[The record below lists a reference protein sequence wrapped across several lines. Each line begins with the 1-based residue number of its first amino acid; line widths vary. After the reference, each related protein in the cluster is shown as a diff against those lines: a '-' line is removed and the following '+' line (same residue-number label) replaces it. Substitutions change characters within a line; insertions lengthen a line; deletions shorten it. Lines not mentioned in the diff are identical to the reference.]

1 MKFIRSQKSGLGG
14 AAFLFE
20 MSRQEMDWLV
30 ATLKLYPQLDS
41 GYHQITHCAAPEIK
55 AEQELLEEA
64 MAQQRGDHKRKLD
77 KFFATPGRFRLEG
90 PGRYRFSLPAE
101 QMDWMLQVLN
111 DVRVGSWV
119 KLGRPELESV
129 PKPNLTGQAAR
140 AMAALEISGYFQMV
154 LLEACKA
161 PESA

>member
-55 AEQELLEEA
+55 AETRIAGGGDGPAARRPQ
-64 MAQQRGDHKRKLD
+64 AQARQILCHPRAFSAGR
-77 KFFATPGRFRLEG
+77 PGRVS
-90 PGRYRFSLPAE
+90 FSLPPSR
-101 QMDWMLQVLN
+101 W
-111 DVRVGSWV
+111 
-119 KLGRPELESV
+119 
-129 PKPNLTGQAAR
+129 TGC
-140 AMAALEISGYFQMV
+140 
-154 LLEACKA
+154 CKF
-161 PESA
+161 